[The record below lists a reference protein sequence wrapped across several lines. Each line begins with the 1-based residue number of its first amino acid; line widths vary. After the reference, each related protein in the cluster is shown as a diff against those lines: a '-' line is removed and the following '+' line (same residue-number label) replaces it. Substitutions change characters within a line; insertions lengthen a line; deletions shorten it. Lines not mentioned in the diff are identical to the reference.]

1 MHCILSE
8 AANPVARAWLEG
20 EVIFCRDYQQVKH
33 HDHASE
39 EEENDRE
46 EHVQA
51 NGCCM
56 VGCLCGSEREG
67 VVGNSRP
74 S

>member
-56 VGCLCGSEREG
+56 VGCLCGSEKEE
-67 VVGNSRP
+67 VVGSSHP